1 MLGIGLAFAW
11 FTVISL
17 ALVGAAVIERRHRI
31 PPVHDRPELAPR
43 RALWGGGLLHPPA
56 RHMGARALASSARI
70 VRART
75 RVGERSGGLRFAAR
89 AVACIALASGL
100 SLVPFAGRFGGRS
113 DGAALVVV
121 DLQHGLVALVLFV
134 SLAAMA
140 QVAVGLAEA
149 SPFARLACVR
159 LAGRVLALAG
169 TLAVVLAPIAVASDS
184 LRLHAIVL
192 DQEGTFAPFAL
203 VAGFLREGGVPS
215 VADSLPGLERFE
227 GLEWCALP
235 AWHVFRQPLTA
246 LLFLPVLGLLVRRPL
261 ALDPIGGGVRLSAFG
276 HDDDPGELYWSRIE
290 ERLAGVLFAAL
301 FVALFLGAGALPF
314 VSTARLVLPLV
325 PFFGEGLPALLGSAV
340 EMGVFLAKCL
350 VVLVVV
356 ARVSRSMPALRDD
369 QWIRIVTRRILP
381 LAWANLLL
389 VFAAR
394 LLLDAAGGATS

>member
-11 FTVISL
+11 FAVISL
-17 ALVGAAVIERRHRI
+17 ALVGAAAIERRHRV
-31 PPVHDRPELAPR
+31 PPRPDRPEFAPR
-43 RALWGGGLLHPPA
+43 RALWGGGPLHPPA
-56 RHMGARALASSARI
+56 RHMGVRALASGARI

-75 RVGERSGGLRFAAR
+75 RVGDRSGGLRFAAR
-89 AVACIALASGL
+89 AVSCIALASGL
-100 SLVPFAGRFGGRS
+100 SLVPFAGRFGGHAGGS
-113 DGAALVVV
+113 PLVVV

-134 SLAAMA
+134 LLAAMA

-149 SPFARLACVR
+149 NPFARLACVR

-169 TLAVVLAPIAVASDS
+169 TLAIVLAPLAVASDS

-192 DQEGTFAPFAL
+192 DQEGRFAPLAL
-203 VAGFLREGGVPS
+203 AAAFLRDGG
-215 VADSLPGLERFE
+215 ATSLAPGLEWRV
-227 GLEWCALP
+227 WP
-235 AWHVFRQPLTA
+235 AWHLFRQPLTA
-246 LLFLPVLGLLVRRPL
+246 LLFLPVALLLLRRPL
-261 ALDPIGGGVRLSAFG
+261 AVDPVGGGVRLSAFG

-290 ERLAGVLFAAL
+290 ERLASVLFAAL

-314 VSTARLVLPLV
+314 VATARLVGPLV
-325 PFFGEGLPALLGSAV
+325 PFFGEGLPALVGSAI

-350 VVLVVV
+350 VVLFLV

-369 QWIRIVTRRILP
+369 QWIGIVTRRILP

-394 LLLDAAGGATS
+394 LLIDAAGGGAS